1 MRACASFR
9 VRPDETPPLGSYGRG
24 EEEEESKR
32 KVKGF
37 HYCVLHECTNTLI
50 LLTAAPK
57 YFTLAD
63 RHPGKTSVQL

>member
-37 HYCVLHECTNTLI
+37 HP
-50 LLTAAPK
+50 LTVCCMNAQ
-57 YFTLAD
+57 T
-63 RHPGKTSVQL
+63 H